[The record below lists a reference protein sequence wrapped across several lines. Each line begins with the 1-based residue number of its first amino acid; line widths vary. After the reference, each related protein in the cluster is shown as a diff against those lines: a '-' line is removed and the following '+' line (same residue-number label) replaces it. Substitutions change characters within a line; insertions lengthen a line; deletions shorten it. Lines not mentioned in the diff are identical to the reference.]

1 MVRLAETGVGWLG
14 NLWRSFDAIGRR
26 LMNFANPVLGFR
38 ATERKMLEEAAR
50 QRKAKEDK
58 NG

>member
-1 MVRLAETGVGWLG
+1 MLAGLRSW
-14 NLWRSFDAIGRR
+14 WRAFDAIGRR
-26 LMNFANPVLGFR
+26 FINDANPVLGFPS
-38 ATERKMLEEAAR
+38 AERKMLEEAAR

>member
-1 MVRLAETGVGWLG
+1 MGWLG
-14 NLWRSFDAIGRR
+14 KVWRSFDAFGRR
-26 LMNFANPVLGFR
+26 FMNRANPVLGSS

-50 QRKAKEDK
+50 QRKAKEEK